1 MTREEARQN
10 LVALGIEE
18 PSEAQVT
25 NYLNQFHSNRPNP
38 QPTPQSQ
45 PTPAPQPNP
54 TPEPT
59 PSHDDGGE
67 LETLRN
73 QIAQLQK
80 ENVQKDI
87 RAYAAEKGLTGEQA
101 ESVLAGFQTDLEA
114 AKKAIDSIAQIIS
127 DKETAAA
134 TAKEQELLKGTP
146 NPGGGTGGNPGD
158 DKPEDVKNAESISFG
173 NKADEQSMKDYYVLK
188 SEVKRL
194 WESLSYMSMD
204 KVKVF

>member
-38 QPTPQSQ
+38 QPTPQ

-59 PSHDDGGE
+59 PNPDDGGE

-101 ESVLAGFQTDLEA
+101 ESVLAGFQTDLDA

-134 TAKEQELLKGTP
+134 TAKEQELLNGTP
-146 NPGGGTGGNPGD
+146 NPSGGTGGKPGD
-158 DKPEDVKNAESISFG
+158 DKPEDVRNAESISFG
-173 NKADEQSMKDYYVLK
+173 SKADEQSTKDYYVLK
-188 SEVKRL
+188 
-194 WESLSYMSMD
+194 
-204 KVKVF
+204 

>member
-38 QPTPQSQ
+38 QPTPQ

-59 PSHDDGGE
+59 PNPDDGGE

-101 ESVLAGFQTDLEA
+101 ESVLAGFQTDLDA

-127 DKETAAA
+127 NKETAAA
-134 TAKEQELLKGTP
+134 TAKEQELLNGTP
-146 NPGGGTGGNPGD
+146 NPSGGTGGKPGD
-158 DKPEDVKNAESISFG
+158 DKPEDVRNAESISFG
-173 NKADEQSMKDYYVLK
+173 SKADEQSTKDYYVLK
-188 SEVKRL
+188 
-194 WESLSYMSMD
+194 
-204 KVKVF
+204 